1 MSIERPSLE
10 QVFRA
15 AEGPRKGASPKRRA
29 QLLPTLAPVSPD
41 VPEPDATI
49 DLDNCTSFRDRPE
62 TKDACAFLTVY
73 ALNAAIMLFAF
84 PVGFG
89 LLVFNILGGENLRT
103 TAHVMGLTGFLMTL
117 PFLGTPV
124 PFLT

>member
-1 MSIERPSLE
+1 MSTKRPNLDRI
-10 QVFRA
+10 FREA
-15 AEGPRKGASPKRRA
+15 AASRKSARPVRRA
-29 QLLPTLAPVSPD
+29 TLLPALAPAQRD
-41 VPEPDATI
+41 IAEEMPEEI
-49 DLDNCTSFRDRPE
+49 RTSFRDRPE
-62 TKDACAFLTVY
+62 ASDFCAFLTVY

-103 TAHVMGLTGFLMTL
+103 TSHIMGLTGFLMTL
-117 PFLGTPV
+117 PMLGTPV